1 MERQYES
8 DISELIGQ
16 RASYHAA
23 PAALRSAIRRDVIKP
38 ARQRHRMA
46 RWLPS
51 DWVGTDWLRLPAAFA
66 AGLVV
71 ALLLPMAW
79 HGGAGNA
86 DLTNELVDSHVR
98 SLQLAHLSDVVST
111 DHHTVKPWF
120 AGKLDYSPPVHD
132 LAQQGFPLAGGRLDV
147 VQGKTIAALVYRR
160 RQHIINVFV
169 VPGALPA
176 DSFGRVTR
184 NGFHV
189 AGWSDGSNSYWVV
202 SDLNAEELGEF
213 VTLQQQQR
221 D

>member
-1 MERQYES
+1 MDGQYES
-8 DISELIGQ
+8 DISALIKQ

-23 PAALRSAIRRDVIKP
+23 PAVLRSAIKRDLITP
-38 ARQRHRMA
+38 ATQPRPMA
-46 RWLPS
+46 RWLS
-51 DWVGTDWLRLPAAFA
+51 IDWLRMPAAFA
-66 AGLVV
+66 AGLLL
-71 ALLLPMAW
+71 ALLLPAMW
-79 HGGAGNA
+79 HSSPGAA

-98 SLQLAHLSDVVST
+98 SLQLAHLSDVIST

-147 VQGKTIAALVYRR
+147 LQGKTIAALVYRR

-169 VPGALPA
+169 VPSEQPSALSNA
-176 DSFGRVTR
+176 RVTR

-189 AGWSDGSNSYWVV
+189 ASWTDGSNSYWAV

-213 VTLQQQQR
+213 VTLQKQQR